1 MMEIREHKKLD
12 ALDTTSVIAY
22 YDTSPFEKLIR
33 GSKLKTLD
41 GPEYVRKVSENC
53 VAYMKSVETFGD
65 AEEKAIHEFR
75 QAFKDQNFLPGSTVF
90 YEQFPNGTLGVKTLS
105 DEELLKAQATT
116 ATVSSKT
123 SSAFTLPRDPQPEPK
138 FENTAVIP
146 PKH

>member
-1 MMEIREHKKLD
+1 MDGIFLQLKLELNAGVGHIQNLKKPC
-12 ALDTTSVIAY
+12 
-22 YDTSPFEKLIR
+22 SPFEKLIR

-90 YEQFPNGTLGVKTLS
+90 YEQFPNGTLGV
-105 DEELLKAQATT
+105 
-116 ATVSSKT
+116 
-123 SSAFTLPRDPQPEPK
+123 
-138 FENTAVIP
+138 
-146 PKH
+146 